1 MGVFC
6 WFLGISRV
14 LAMADEQEFSPFYN
28 QKGEIK

>member
-14 LAMADEQEFSPFYN
+14 LAMADEQEFWLGASSGY
-28 QKGEIK
+28 